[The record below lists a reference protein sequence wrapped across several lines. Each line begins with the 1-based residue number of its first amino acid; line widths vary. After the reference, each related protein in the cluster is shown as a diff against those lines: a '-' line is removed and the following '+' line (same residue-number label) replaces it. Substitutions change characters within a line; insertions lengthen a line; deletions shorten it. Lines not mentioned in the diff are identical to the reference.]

1 MTNIDDI
8 INILKKYTTSEI
20 PKEFQEQDTAGGGG
34 GSSSGGGGGAKYP
47 TVTKWETGIKRG
59 AANPVKL
66 GKWKDVYSTNRGKAN
81 TLL

>member
-1 MTNIDDI
+1 MQNIDSI
-8 INILKKYTTSEI
+8 INTLKRYTTTENF
-20 PKEFQEQDTAGGGG
+20 KEFKEQDTAAGAG
-34 GSSSGGGGGAKYP
+34 GSSTGAGGAKYP

-66 GKWKDVYSTNRGKAN
+66 GKWKDVYATNRGKSN